1 MFPPGFAI
9 CAAFL
14 FFLAGRKVLRS
25 AKIRQGKIA
34 RLKLDLDIFMS
45 FLV

>member
-9 CAAFL
+9 SAAFL
-14 FFLAGRKVLRS
+14 FFLAGRKVFRS
-25 AKIRQGKIA
+25 TKSSQGKAA
-34 RLKLDLDIFMS
+34 RLKLDLDISMF

>member
-1 MFPPGFAI
+1 MFPPGFPT

-14 FFLAGRKVLRS
+14 FSLASRNVSRPAEIS
-25 AKIRQGKIA
+25 QGKSA
-34 RLKLDLDIFMS
+34 RLKLDLDISMF